1 MEIVMMDLHG
11 GNTPGDPADVK
22 TLKILKGCFI
32 VVVFFLTI
40 IAGILPVY
48 VKACKESPTF
58 LGLANAFSG
67 GLFLAIGLFHILP
80 EVSDQY
86 IEYYEGL
93 NEGQEPK
100 FPLPF
105 MLAFAGYT
113 VVLMVDKVMFDSH
126 SLFEGEHGHG
136 HGHGHGE

>member
-1 MEIVMMDLHG
+1 MEIAMIDFHG
-11 GNTPGDPADVK
+11 GSTPADPADEK

-40 IAGILPVY
+40 VAGILPVY

-80 EVSDQY
+80 EVAD
-86 IEYYEGL
+86 
-93 NEGQEPK
+93 
-100 FPLPF
+100 
-105 MLAFAGYT
+105 
-113 VVLMVDKVMFDSH
+113 
-126 SLFEGEHGHG
+126 
-136 HGHGHGE
+136 